1 MQTMASGV
9 ECAKCSKEIRND
21 GKHLICATCKNA
33 FHLTKNCAGVSE
45 STFTAMSQVKR
56 DNWICRSCR
65 NNESLSVP
73 SPAHSS
79 APNPSKETGS
89 LREELASMN
98 AKLEA
103 LLSLKQSVDSLEVL
117 PAKLDEL
124 LALGPIVECLQTTVK
139 DVQTSIADFSAKYNS
154 LLTLAT
160 SNNQT
165 VKALQ
170 AEVSDLQA
178 KVQSQATEILKIR
191 TEQNDSEQYSRL
203 ANMEL
208 HGLPTSP
215 GENLVASIA
224 ELASKLSIAKTFQCS
239 DIQEVHRLPGRRDGI
254 APVLIRFS
262 SVSLKEAWMAE
273 RGALRLLSQTGGI
286 PRLYFNDNL
295 TRANK
300 ELFWLAR
307 QKGKAQGYKFVWVKR
322 GKIFAKKSE
331 GSDLIRVNQI
341 TDIDSIV

>member
-1 MQTMASGV
+1 MQIMASAV

-21 GKHLICATCKNA
+21 GKHLVCATCRNA
-33 FHLTKNCAGVSE
+33 FHLNKNCAGVCE

-65 NNESLSVP
+65 SNESLSVP

-79 APNPSKETGS
+79 PPKETGS
-89 LREELASMN
+89 LREELTSMN

-124 LALGPIVECLQTTVK
+124 LALGPIVQCLQTTVK
-139 DVQTSIADFSAKYNS
+139 DVETSISDFSAKYNS

-165 VKALQ
+165 VKALE

-191 TEQNDSEQYSRL
+191 TEQNESEQYSRL

-208 HGLPTSP
+208 HGLPISP

-254 APVLIRFS
+254 PPVLIRFS